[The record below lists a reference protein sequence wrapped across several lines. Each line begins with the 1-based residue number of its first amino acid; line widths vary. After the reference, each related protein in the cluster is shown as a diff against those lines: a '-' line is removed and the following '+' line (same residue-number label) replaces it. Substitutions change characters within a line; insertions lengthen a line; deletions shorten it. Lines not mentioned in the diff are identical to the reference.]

1 MQRSIFGVFTAFLA
15 VICIL
20 CALPALRKK
29 RYGLAVL
36 LFLNAFTNIS
46 QYHSCRVWYL
56 ILI

>member
-36 LFLNAFTNIS
+36 LFLNAFTTIVTTIHAV
-46 QYHSCRVWYL
+46 YGTL
-56 ILI
+56 F

>member
-29 RYGLAVL
+29 LYGLAVL
-36 LFLNAFTNIS
+36 LFLNAFTNIVNTIHAV
-46 QYHSCRVWYL
+46 YGTL
-56 ILI
+56 F